1 MHAYSCRQSREKEKC
16 EHSKQVYSHQEIY
29 LSSPHFWASYQF
41 IVSAPDSPC
50 NALIRAGSPSSV
62 SLLKWALCRALGRG
76 RCGDI
81 ATGRGF
87 HQLGLLCAVW
97 GCAPAAYRLNPV
109 CTACWLSVEEKR
121 GEGEREVRKE
131 EVKRKNVQEKIGV
144 NHCNRKMD

>member
-1 MHAYSCRQSREKEKC
+1 MPTPADKVEKRKSVNTQSKC
-16 EHSKQVYSHQEIY
+16 TAFRKSTSAVPTSGPVISS
-29 LSSPHFWASYQF
+29 LSQLQTHPA
-41 IVSAPDSPC
+41 
-50 NALIRAGSPSSV
+50 
-62 SLLKWALCRALGRG
+62 ALGRG

-87 HQLGLLCAVW
+87 HQLGLLFAVW

-109 CTACWLSVEEKR
+109 RTACWFSVEEKR

-131 EVKRKNVQEKIGV
+131 EMKRKNVQEKIGV